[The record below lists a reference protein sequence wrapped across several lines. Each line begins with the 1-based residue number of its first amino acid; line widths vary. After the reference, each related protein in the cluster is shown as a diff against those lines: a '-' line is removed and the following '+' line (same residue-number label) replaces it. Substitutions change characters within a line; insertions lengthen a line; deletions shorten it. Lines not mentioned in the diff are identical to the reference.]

1 MKHFY
6 LYIFLVAGILSC
18 KKFDYF
24 QENPNRPTATDPS
37 LLLTNIERIAF
48 STISADAA
56 LASRQLVY
64 TQGNSAAQYYN
75 WNRSAMGYSSI
86 AQAIR
91 MEQEAGR
98 VNKPNYRYLA
108 KFFKSYFIVS
118 MTQTFGDIPY
128 SQMMQSIENNNFT
141 DSSAT
146 RPVYDKQRD
155 IYIQVLKELKIASDS
170 LGANTDAISGD
181 VVFNGSINAWKK
193 LINAFTLRV
202 LMSLS
207 KKEADPSLGIRQR
220 FNEIATTPSRYP
232 LINSNAE
239 NARLPYFDINGN
251 RYPFYNNNSMKTDY
265 YLDSSFVDMLQQ
277 LNDPRLFTYGQP
289 AGSVNAGT
297 IKDFTKFDGLVGS
310 APLSYNT
317 GKKGRSQASPINR
330 RFAYEIINEP
340 SLLIGYAE
348 VQFLLAEAVVRGWIT
363 GDADLYYKNGIRASL
378 QFSNFNY
385 PAVSGVAYAGQLYT
399 TGDMDAY
406 LTQPAVTL
414 KTGSEIE
421 QIITQ
426 KYISLFMNSGWQ
438 AFYEQRRTGYPV
450 FETVFSGVLN
460 NKQVPKRWM
469 YPLDEQNNNAVNLKA
484 AIQSQYPNG
493 DDINGVMWLIQ

>member
-1 MKHFY
+1 MKHII
-6 LYIFLVAGILSC
+6 LYIIVLIALSSC

-37 LLLTNIERIAF
+37 LLLTNIERVAF

-64 TQGNSAAQYYN
+64 TQGNSTAQYYN
-75 WNRSAMGYSSI
+75 WNRSSMGYSNI
-86 AQAIR
+86 AQAVR
-91 MEQEAGR
+91 MEQEAAR
-98 VNKPNYRYLA
+98 VNKHNYRYLA
-108 KFFKSYFIVS
+108 KFFKSYFIVA

-128 SQMMQSIENNNFT
+128 SKMMQSIENNNFS

-170 LGANTDAISGD
+170 LGASSDAITGD
-181 VVFNGSINAWKK
+181 VVYNGSINAWKK
-193 LINAFTLRV
+193 LINSFTLRV

-207 KKEADPSLGIRQR
+207 KKEADSELGIKQR
-220 FNEIATTPSRYP
+220 FNEIVSNPTQYP
-232 LINSNAE
+232 LINTNSE
-239 NARLPYFDINGN
+239 NGRLPYYDINGN
-251 RYPFYNNNSMKTDY
+251 RYPYYNNNSMKTDY
-265 YLDSSFVDMLQQ
+265 YLDSSFVDILQN

-289 AGSVNAGT
+289 AGSVNTTT
-297 IKDFTKFDGLVGS
+297 IKDFSKYDGLVGS
-310 APLSYNT
+310 ALLSYNT

-330 RFAYEIINEP
+330 RYAYEIVNEP
-340 SLLIGYAE
+340 SLLIGNSE
-348 VQFLLAEAVVRGWIT
+348 VQFLLAEAVIRGWIT
-363 GDADLYYKNGIRASL
+363 GNANDFYKNGIRASL
-378 QFSNFNY
+378 QFSNFTY
-385 PAVSGVAYAGQLYT
+385 PAATGVAYNGQLYT
-399 TGDMDAY
+399 TDEINNY
-406 LTQPAVTL
+406 LAQPIINLQAG
-414 KTGSEIE
+414 KEIE

-426 KYISLFMNSGWQ
+426 KYISLFMNTGWQ

-460 NKQVPKRWM
+460 NKRIPKRWM
-469 YPLDEQNNNAVNLKA
+469 YPLDEQNYNGINLEA
-484 AIQSQYPNG
+484 AIKSQYPNG

>member
-1 MKHFY
+1 MKHIA
-6 LYIFLVAGILSC
+6 LYILFLSVLVSC
-18 KKFDYF
+18 KKFEYF

-64 TQGNSAAQYYN
+64 TQGNSISQYYN
-75 WNRSAMGYSSI
+75 WNRSSMGYGNIS
-86 AQAIR
+86 QVVR
-91 MEQEAGR
+91 MEQEASR

-128 SQMMQSIENNNFT
+128 SKMMQSIESNNFT
-141 DSSAT
+141 DSSAA
-146 RPVYDKQRD
+146 RPAYDKQRD

-170 LGANTDAISGD
+170 LGASSDAITGD
-181 VVFNGSINAWKK
+181 VAFNGSVNAWKK
-193 LINAFTLRV
+193 LINSFTLRV
-202 LMSLS
+202 LISLS
-207 KKEADPSLGIRQR
+207 KKDTDAELAIKQR
-220 FNEIATTPSRYP
+220 FNEIVSNPVKYP
-232 LINSNAE
+232 LISSNAE
-239 NARLPYFDINGN
+239 NARLPYYDINGN
-251 RYPFYNNNSMKTDY
+251 RYPYYNNNSMKTDY
-265 YLDSSFVDMLQQ
+265 YLDSSFVDILQG

-289 AGSVNAGT
+289 AGSVNTTT
-297 IKDFTKFDGLVGS
+297 IKDFTKYDGLVGS

-317 GKKGRSQASPINR
+317 GKKGRSQGSPINR
-330 RFAYEIINEP
+330 RYAYEITNEP
-340 SLLIGYAE
+340 GILIGYAE
-348 VQFLLAEAVVRGWIT
+348 VQFLLAEAVVRGWIS
-363 GDADLYYKNGIRASL
+363 GNANDFYKNGIRASL

-385 PAVSGVAYAGQLYT
+385 PSVTGVAYSGQLYSA
-399 TGDMDAY
+399 DDINSY
-406 LTQPAVTL
+406 LAQPSINLQAG
-414 KTGSEIE
+414 KEIE

-426 KYISLFMNSGWQ
+426 KYISFFMNTGWQ

-460 NKQVPKRWM
+460 NKRIPKRWM
-469 YPLDEQNNNAVNLKA
+469 YPLDEQNYNGVNLEA
-484 AIQSQYPNG
+484 AIKSQYPNG